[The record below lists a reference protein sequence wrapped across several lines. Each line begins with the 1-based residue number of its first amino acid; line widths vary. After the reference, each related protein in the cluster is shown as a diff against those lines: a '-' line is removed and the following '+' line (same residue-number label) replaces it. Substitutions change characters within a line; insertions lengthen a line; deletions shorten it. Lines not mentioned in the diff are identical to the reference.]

1 MIKSKKSKINSLIK
15 FDSTFYPKFIIG
27 LDEAGRGP
35 GAGDVFACAVHFPEM
50 TKKLKKDLSTL
61 DDSKKLPAKIREELA
76 EIIKQNSIYCLA
88 SSSIEEIETINI
100 LQASLLAMKRASLGV
115 LKQIKTEVS
124 PILLIDGNK
133 TIKNYEIEQKF
144 VIKGDS
150 LSLSIAAASIIAK
163 VERDKYMVGLS
174 QKHPEYCWQNN
185 KGYLTP
191 KHLEA
196 IDKYG
201 ITPYHRKSFL
211 KKQLK
216 LIF

>member
-1 MIKSKKSKINSLIK
+1 MKSTKSKINSLIK
-15 FDSTFYPKFIIG
+15 FDAAFCDNFVIG

-35 GAGDVFACAVHFPEM
+35 GAGDVFAAAVYFPKM
-50 TKKLKKDLSTL
+50 NNKLKKELEHL
-61 DDSKKLPAKIREELA
+61 DDSKKLSAKVREELA
-76 EIIKQNSIYCLA
+76 EIIKQNSIYHLA
-88 SSSIEEIETINI
+88 TASVEEIEKINI
-100 LQASLLAMKRASLGV
+100 LQASLLAMKRASVEV
-115 LKQIKTEVS
+115 LARVENEK
-124 PILLIDGNK
+124 PPLLLIDGNK
-133 TIKNYEIEQKF
+133 TIKNFELAQKY

-163 VERDKYMVGLS
+163 TERDRYMTELA
-174 QKHPEYCWQNN
+174 QKFPEYDWENN

-211 KKQLK
+211 TRQLK
-216 LIF
+216 LFI

>member
-1 MIKSKKSKINSLIK
+1 MKSKKSKINSLIK
-15 FDSTFYPKFIIG
+15 FDYAFSDKFVIG

-35 GAGDVFACAVHFPEM
+35 GAGQVFACAVHFPEM
-50 TKKLKKDLSTL
+50 TRTLKKELANL
-61 DDSKKLPAKIREELA
+61 DDSKKLSAKTREELY

-88 SSSIEEIETINI
+88 ASSIKEIETINI

-115 LKQIKTEVS
+115 LEQIQHEVN

-133 TIKNYEIEQKF
+133 KIKNFEIEQKF

-163 VERDKYMVGLS
+163 VERDRYMVELS
-174 QKHPEYCWQNN
+174 QKHPEYDWQNN

-191 KHLEA
+191 KHIEA
-196 IDKYG
+196 IEKYG
-201 ITPYHRKSFL
+201 ITKYHRKSFL
-211 KKQLK
+211 TKQLR
-216 LIF
+216 LFV